1 MQVGNF
7 NIQLK
12 ISEIPAESVMTT
24 GGITANA
31 FVFLVYDVTNQE
43 SFKDLEDYIEK
54 ERNLRYMLRKLS
66 QNFILQESF
75 TETMLRENVF

>member
-1 MQVGNF
+1 VLEQ
-7 NIQLK
+7 IKLA
-12 ISEIPAESVMTT
+12 PA
-24 GGITANA
+24 IRR
-31 FVFLVYDVTNQE
+31 
-43 SFKDLEDYIEK
+43 SFYPFLEDYVEK